1 MHINFYA
8 NKIISIVKYMKLLS
22 NSTHRLI
29 SHQKHLLYRS
39 YILPIVLYGF
49 QLWFY
54 NKVLL
59 LYPIKE
65 LNKMQQRAA
74 IQVLGTFHT
83 SPSSGIEAIADL
95 VPIKLYLQK
104 LSSRLQLRAHSLPS
118 NHILKS
124 LLETNSLSN
133 ITSHQLSLNN
143 LTPKKW
149 LKIKGPVVNMDNRFN
164 KVFPSF
170 DPFNKEFAPGYY
182 FIDIFSNCFSF
193 YTSSKQSNKKF
204 NAHIQALDNI
214 ALTSSSDFSI
224 TLIVSNTSIK
234 NQVVT
239 FISHVHVH
247 NKQIIKMIHHMV
259 NVTTTEAKLFTIRCV
274 LDM

>member
-22 NSTHRLI
+22 NSTHGLI

-39 YILPIVLYGF
+39 YILPIALYGF

-182 FIDIFSNCFSF
+182 LIDIFSNCFSF

-259 NVTTTEAKLFTIRCV
+259 NVTTTKAKLFTIRCV
-274 LDM
+274 SDM

>member
-1 MHINFYA
+1 M
-8 NKIISIVKYMKLLS
+8 
-22 NSTHRLI
+22 
-29 SHQKHLLYRS
+29 
-39 YILPIVLYGF
+39 
-49 QLWFY
+49 
-54 NKVLL
+54 
-59 LYPIKE
+59 
-65 LNKMQQRAA
+65 
-74 IQVLGTFHT
+74 
-83 SPSSGIEAIADL
+83 
-95 VPIKLYLQK
+95 
-104 LSSRLQLRAHSLPS
+104 QLRAHSLPS

-182 FIDIFSNCFSF
+182 LIDIFSNCFSF

-274 LDM
+274 SDMWSLDTSLFI